1 MTAVD
6 RTTRCIVS
14 WSVVEERT
22 FAAMQAVVDR
32 IPPTKQFYSD
42 GLKVYRTLIYTIRRL
57 DALHEVAPGKS
68 QTYTV
73 EAVNADLRHYMA
85 RLTKKSRCFSRC
97 IAALRRAVWLFVCCY
112 NRKRLWQIRYPHL
125 KKARRPLTDFLP
137 TLF

>member
-6 RTTRCIVS
+6 RTTRCIVG

-22 FAAMQAVVDR
+22 FGPMQAVVDQ

-42 GLKVYRTLIYTIRRL
+42 GLSVYRTLIYNIKKL

-73 EAVNADLRHYMA
+73 EGVNADLRHYLA
-85 RLTKKSRCFSRC
+85 RLNRKSRCFSRC
-97 IAALRRAVWLFVCCY
+97 IKSLRRAMWLFVFCY
-112 NRKRLWQIRYPHL
+112 NRKQLWQMRYPNL
-125 KKARRPLTDFLP
+125 KKSRRPITDFLP
-137 TLF
+137 GIN